1 MSDPT
6 RTIASPHGVVEN
18 AGDADEPPGELLDLV
33 SRLGA
38 GRVVIGVPRHM
49 DGSEGEMAREARAF
63 GCALGEAAGVPV
75 SEWDERLT
83 SEAARRE
90 MVESG
95 APEGKRRRKGGTDV
109 VAATLMLRSYLASL
123 R

>member
-18 AGDADEPPGELLDLV
+18 AGDADEPPEDLLGLV
-33 SRLGA
+33 SRLSPA
-38 GRVVIGVPRHM
+38 RIVVGIPRHM

-63 GCALGEAAGVPV
+63 GRALEEAAGVPV

-90 MVESG
+90 MIESG
-95 APEGKRRRKGGTDV
+95 ARERKRREKGSTDV
-109 VAATLMLRSYLASL
+109 VAATLMLRSYLAS
-123 R
+123 RR